1 MRRHQSISHIWQK
14 ISTDLYIQIP
24 ENKIPLLDVVYNIA
38 AVEDMVYRL
47 FENDILWFVSIIT
60 LSIGV
65 TALILFTQSKTIE
78 ITLFI
83 LFFERT

>member
-1 MRRHQSISHIWQK
+1 MAK
-14 ISTDLYIQIP
+14 DSTDLYIQIP

-38 AVEDMVYRL
+38 PVEDMVYRL

>member
-1 MRRHQSISHIWQK
+1 MRRHQSNYSHIWQK
-14 ISTDLYIQIP
+14 ISIDLYIQIP

-47 FENDILWFVSIIT
+47 FENDILWFVSIIA

-65 TALILFTQSKTIE
+65 TALILY
-78 ITLFI
+78 LFRAR
-83 LFFERT
+83 LLK